1 MPILLHSLWRYALLL
16 VAAAPLAYYAA
27 ATLAAARFFRR
38 ERARQLPAFTPP
50 VSVLKP
56 VRGVDFA
63 SYENFASFC
72 LQDYPDFELLFAVN
86 DSADP
91 AVELIHRLMAEF
103 PQRQIRLFIGAQ
115 PLGANRKVNKL
126 CRLAAA
132 ARHDI
137 LVVSD
142 GDVRAGPRYLRE
154 VAAPFADP
162 QTGVV
167 TCFYR
172 GIAQENL
179 FAAIEAIGASSDF
192 FAGVLMAH
200 WLEGMSFALGATMA
214 TTKAWLAKIGGFE
227 GLAATHS
234 DDYELGHRIALQ
246 GGRIVLSR
254 EPVWTMYPAQSARGF
269 WEHLGASGALGA
281 HRAPLPPAFLR
292 RSDLHARPALGPARR
307 APRSRQSLGRRLA
320 RRLAPP
326 APAAGLGGRRVGRR
340 RRRSAPQ
347 ALARALPRRSV
358 LCRLARQFYFQSHHL
373 GRRRVRDAKG
383 PDDRRRRRQPC
394 RRGPFHTPAQLAAG
408 TLNSFSLRS
417 LCRISY
423 FEFRLSPPPG
433 LTLGAF
439 LIKVEEMNRGC
450 RDTRSCRGSFLFLPA
465 GRSSNR

>member
-1 MPILLHSLWRYALLL
+1 MPTLLHSLWRYALLL

-269 WEHLGASGALGA
+269 WEHQVRWARTVRLCRPLSFAGLIFTHGLPWALLAALLVPGKA
-281 HRAPLPPAFLR
+281 LAAAWLAGWLLLRLLQAWVVGVWGVGDDVLR
-292 RSDLHARPALGPARR
+292 RKLWLVPFRDALYFAVWLASFTSNRITWGGAEFAMQKGQMIAVEEDNPAAAALSTR
-307 APRSRQSLGRRLA
+307 PRS
-320 RRLAPP
+320 
-326 APAAGLGGRRVGRR
+326 
-340 RRRSAPQ
+340 
-347 ALARALPRRSV
+347 
-358 LCRLARQFYFQSHHL
+358 
-373 GRRRVRDAKG
+373 
-383 PDDRRRRRQPC
+383 
-394 RRGPFHTPAQLAAG
+394 
-408 TLNSFSLRS
+408 
-417 LCRISY
+417 
-423 FEFRLSPPPG
+423 
-433 LTLGAF
+433 
-439 LIKVEEMNRGC
+439 
-450 RDTRSCRGSFLFLPA
+450 
-465 GRSSNR
+465 